1 MQQELMKIPEGKQ
14 SNGTEQIQKSITQ
27 GNAPYRE
34 PGLKFHTEEA
44 YHLPGQINPETYIQ
58 GFKGKKKKKLEYRQ
72 KDQITYKGKKN
83 KLSSEFS
90 TAILYVTG
98 QYNDMFQEI

>member
-1 MQQELMKIPEGKQ
+1 MKIPEGKQ

-44 YHLPGQINPETYIQ
+44 YHLPGQINPETYI
-58 GFKGKKKKKLEYRQ
+58 
-72 KDQITYKGKKN
+72 
-83 KLSSEFS
+83 
-90 TAILYVTG
+90 
-98 QYNDMFQEI
+98 

>member
-27 GNAPYRE
+27 GNVPCRE

-44 YHLPGQINPETYIQ
+44 YHMPGQINPETYIQ
-58 GFKGKKKKKLEYRQ
+58 GFKGGKKKIRIQAKRPNHLKRKE
-72 KDQITYKGKKN
+72 KQIV
-83 KLSSEFS
+83 
-90 TAILYVTG
+90 I
-98 QYNDMFQEI
+98 